1 MPKDDK
7 YHFHQTPPELAKKLI
22 ATLPLVEGDI
32 LFEPFKGEGAFYNH
46 LPQNTINEWTEI
58 EEGKCYTSYE
68 GEIDWVITNP
78 PFQIVNEKGKRVN
91 AFWNLVE
98 YFAPRVRKGIAFL
111 GNDICFSTLTPNR
124 LKLLKDTYG
133 LSVEGYKVCSVKR
146 WRGRYFFITIT
157 KTPNSHIGYIE
168 GNF

>member
-1 MPKDDK
+1 M
-7 YHFHQTPPELAKKLI
+7 
-22 ATLPLVEGDI
+22 
-32 LFEPFKGEGAFYNH
+32 
-46 LPQNTINEWTEI
+46 
-58 EEGKCYTSYE
+58 
-68 GEIDWVITNP
+68 
-78 PFQIVNEKGKRVN
+78 
-91 AFWNLVE
+91 E